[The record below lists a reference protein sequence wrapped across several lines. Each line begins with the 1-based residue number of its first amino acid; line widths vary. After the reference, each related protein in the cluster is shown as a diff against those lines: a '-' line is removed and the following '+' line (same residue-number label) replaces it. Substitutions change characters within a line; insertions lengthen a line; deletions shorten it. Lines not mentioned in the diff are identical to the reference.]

1 MDETEKLQVLLPHW
15 IEHNCEHAQEFRE
28 YAVRSGEVPDKL
40 LAAGCGLLVG
50 GSQRPAQRG
59 TRDPR
64 WPSET
69 SSRIS
74 QV

>member
-40 LAAGCGLLVG
+40 LARACSLEEANARLSEALEILG
-50 GSQRPAQRG
+50 GPLEHHHA
-59 TRDPR
+59 
-64 WPSET
+64 
-69 SSRIS
+69 
-74 QV
+74 